1 MKRVAILVLVVAF
14 MVLAGAGLAQPGD
27 SELPSPYMV
36 ELGTASGGDYQLT
49 SQGTSITGA
58 MSGGAYRLQGG
69 IQPMLR
75 GNGCCCTYLPCIL
88 RQ

>member
-1 MKRVAILVLVVAF
+1 MKMRNALLLAAVALLLGGSAAAAQSGGPVGYVVE
-14 MVLAGAGLAQPGD
+14 PD
-27 SELPSPYMV
+27 
-36 ELGTASGGDYQLT
+36 TASGGDYQLT
-49 SQGTSITGA
+49 GQGTLVSVE

>member
-1 MKRVAILVLVVAF
+1 MKMRNALVLAAVALL
-14 MVLAGAGLAQPGD
+14 VGGSVAAAQWGGPVGYLVEPGT
-27 SELPSPYMV
+27 
-36 ELGTASGGDYQLT
+36 GSGGDYQLT
-49 SQGTSITGA
+49 GQGTSVSVE

-75 GNGCCCTYLPCIL
+75 GSGCCCTYLPCIL

>member
-1 MKRVAILVLVVAF
+1 MKMRNALLLAAVALLVGGSLAVAQSGGPVGYVVE
-14 MVLAGAGLAQPGD
+14 P
-27 SELPSPYMV
+27 
-36 ELGTASGGDYQLT
+36 GTASGDDYQLT
-49 SQGTSITGA
+49 GQGTWVSVE

-75 GNGCCCTYLPCIL
+75 GSGCCCTYLPCIL